1 MQGATADPGTS
12 DAGGAARRI
21 VERGARGIEEGDVRR
36 VVERADDITRRF
48 KKRGPLAR
56 FLEDGRLFVSLARDY
71 WSGRYRQVPFGTL
84 AAVAFTLLYV
94 LNPLDLVPDV
104 LPFVGQLDDAAVFSA
119 ALLLVEG
126 DLRRYRRALGG
137 DTGAMP

>member
-1 MQGATADPGTS
+1 MDGDTAAAAAND
-12 DAGGAARRI
+12 GGRVARAI
-21 VERGARGIEEGDVRR
+21 VERGARGVDERDVRR

-56 FLEDGRLFVSLARDY
+56 FLDDGRLFVSLVRDY

-119 ALLLVEG
+119 ALLLVEQ
-126 DLRRYRRALGG
+126 DLRRYRRALGA
-137 DTGAMP
+137 DSDAMP

>member
-1 MQGATADPGTS
+1 MEGATAAAGAS
-12 DAGGAARRI
+12 DGGGAGRRI
-21 VERGARGIEEGDVRR
+21 VERGARGIDEDDVRR

-56 FLEDGRLFVSLARDY
+56 FLNDGRLFVSLVRDY

-104 LPFVGQLDDAAVFSA
+104 LPFIGQLDDAAIVSA

-137 DTGAMP
+137 EADEMP